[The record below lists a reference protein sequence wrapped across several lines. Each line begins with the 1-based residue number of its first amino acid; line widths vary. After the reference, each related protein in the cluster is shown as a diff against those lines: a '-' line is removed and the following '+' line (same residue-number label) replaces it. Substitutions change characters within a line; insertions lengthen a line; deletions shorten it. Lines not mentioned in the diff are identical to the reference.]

1 MPITILMFIF
11 SKVLL
16 FINFWAN
23 LVQKSDVVPTDWN
36 LALILHVD
44 HNRKL

>member
-1 MPITILMFIF
+1 MPITIFMFIF
-11 SKVLL
+11 SKVLF

-23 LVQKSDVVPTDWN
+23 LVPKSDVVTIDWN